1 MQRTPC
7 KQSHCLCRRWP
18 LHAAAA
24 GRQSRFSQSH
34 TLHICS
40 FDRDVL
46 RRVKLRHRMCR
57 RALLLGLKRPIMYDH
72 HELSGGSCSE
82 VCHITLQAVQT
93 FEAVL
98 LPVARAEDPSVPTTL
113 KPRLYQ

>member
-1 MQRTPC
+1 
-7 KQSHCLCRRWP
+7 
-18 LHAAAA
+18 
-24 GRQSRFSQSH
+24 
-34 TLHICS
+34 
-40 FDRDVL
+40 
-46 RRVKLRHRMCR
+46 
-57 RALLLGLKRPIMYDH
+57 MYDH